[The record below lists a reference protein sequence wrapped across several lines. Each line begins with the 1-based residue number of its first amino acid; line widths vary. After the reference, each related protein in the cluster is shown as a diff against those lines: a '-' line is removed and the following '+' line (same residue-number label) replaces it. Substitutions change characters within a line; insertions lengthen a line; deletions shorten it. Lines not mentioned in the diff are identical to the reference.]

1 MIQKMINHIT
11 INTPDLDLATVTD
24 IMVTF
29 EQKSSGVE
37 LTYSGD
43 SISVIGAHALIV
55 TVPKADAMKLDST
68 PVRGQMMYTLNG
80 SPLATQ
86 IFTIQVSELLR
97 EDGYGD

>member
-1 MIQKMINHIT
+1 MIQKIENHIT
-11 INTPDLDLATVTD
+11 INTPDLDLTAVTD

-43 SISVIGAHALIV
+43 SINVTGSHVLIV
-55 TVPKADAMKLDST
+55 TMPKTDAMKLDAT
-68 PVRGQMMYTLNG
+68 PVRGQVMFELEGT
-80 SPLATQ
+80 PLATQ
-86 IFTIQVSELLR
+86 IFTVSVSELLK